1 MKFLTLS
8 TLGPGVGT
16 VFRFSHL
23 AIDKI
28 LHSVQSLQVS
38 SVHFFYH
45 LCFVCFVVLFVF
57 GFCCFLFIVLRCLFY
72 CFILLV
78 IHCFLPS

>member
-8 TLGPGVGT
+8 TLGLGVGT

-28 LHSVQSLQVS
+28 LHSVQSLLYKLVQCISFTIYVLLLLLFLLLF
-38 SVHFFYH
+38 VHCV
-45 LCFVCFVVLFVF
+45 LLFVCFILF
-57 GFCCFLFIVLRCLFY
+57 
-72 CFILLV
+72 
-78 IHCFLPS
+78 